1 MGSIAWTVLSDF
13 VQHSPRWAFTLIVG
27 LPLLVL
33 VMTEVITRLR
43 RRAHPLARGLALI
56 RNLVIPS
63 AALWIFL
70 SQVAGHA
77 DDHLLVRL
85 SQTLAWLTGLI
96 AVLRIVNDLLF
107 ESDAVSA
114 TWRANVPSL
123 FRDLVRVFLVAIGAA
138 IIYSQVWGQS
148 IEGAVTALGVT
159 SIVIGLA
166 LQEPLSNIVSGVMLM
181 FERPINLGDWV
192 SADGVTGKVQE
203 INWRSIHIAV
213 PTQGLRII
221 PNSQLYKGSFNNLS
235 RPDRIRTEAIELG
248 FSYNDPPNKVK
259 EMLLRLLRETPG
271 VLDDP
276 APAVR
281 TVNYADFAILYRVIF
296 SVASS
301 EQLPVVRDDFM
312 SRIWYAI
319 RREGISIPFPTQTEI
334 TQSQQE
340 VDQASTPDPVAL
352 LSQFTPFKSVGEAPR
367 DEQLEA
373 GLRVRDFGTDELVV
387 REGERIDGLHVVVR
401 GEARL
406 TVKDAR
412 GYPLEVARVGRG
424 EFFGEG
430 SVLAE
435 LPSEVTVTAT
445 SDLQLV
451 VASPSAMYRLIGR
464 SPALSRQLGHVMD
477 SRRKAALSAR
487 RVASR

>member
-1 MGSIAWTVLSDF
+1 MGSLAWTVLSDF

-33 VMTEVITRLR
+33 VLTEVITRLR
-43 RRAHPLARGLALI
+43 RREHPLARGLGLI

-70 SQVAGHA
+70 SQVAGMA
-77 DDHLLVRL
+77 EDHLLVRL

-96 AVLRIVNDLLF
+96 AVLRIVNDLVF
-107 ESDAVSA
+107 ESDVVSS

-123 FRDLVRVFLVAIGAA
+123 FRDLVRVFLVAVGAA
-138 IIYSQVWGQS
+138 IIYSVVWGQS
-148 IEGAVTALGVT
+148 LEGAVAALGVT

-192 SADGVTGKVQE
+192 AADGVTGKVTE
-203 INWRSIHIAV
+203 INWRSVHIAV
-213 PTQGLRII
+213 PTQGVRII

-259 EMLLRLLRETPG
+259 AMLLRLLQETPG

-281 TVNYADFAILYRVIF
+281 TVNYADFAIIYKAIF

-301 EQLPVVRDDFM
+301 EQLPIVRDDFM

-319 RREGISIPFPTQTEI
+319 KRDGISIPFPTQTEI
-334 TQSQQE
+334 TQTQE
-340 VDQASTPDPVAL
+340 EIDRATTADPVAL
-352 LSQFTPFKSVGEAPR
+352 LAQFNPFKTVGEPPR

-373 GLRVRDFGTDELVV
+373 GLRVREFGVGELVAQ
-387 REGERIDGLHVVVR
+387 EGERIDGLHVVVR
-401 GEARL
+401 GEAQL
-406 TVKDAR
+406 TVKDTR
-412 GYPLEVARVGRG
+412 GYTVEVGRVGRG

-435 LPSEVTVTAT
+435 LPSDVTVTAT

-451 VASPSAMYRLIGR
+451 VAGPSAMYRLIGR
-464 SPALSRQLGHVMD
+464 SPALSRQLGNVMD
-477 SRRKAALSAR
+477 SRRKAAVSAR
-487 RVASR
+487 RVSSR

>member
-1 MGSIAWTVLSDF
+1 MQSIAWTVLSDF
-13 VQHSPRWAFTLIVG
+13 VQHSPRWAFTLILG

-33 VMTEVITRLR
+33 ILTEIITRLR
-43 RRAHPLARGLALI
+43 RHGNPLARGLTLI

-70 SQVAGHA
+70 SQVAGM
-77 DDHLLVRL
+77 DEQHLLVRL

-96 AVLRIVNDLLF
+96 AVLRIVNDLVF
-107 ESDAVSA
+107 ESDSVSS

-123 FRDLVRVFLVAIGAA
+123 FRDLVRVFLVTIGAA
-138 IIYSQVWGQS
+138 IIYSVVWGQS
-148 IEGAVTALGVT
+148 LEGAVAALGVT

-192 SADGVTGKVQE
+192 TADGVTGKVIE

-213 PTQGLRII
+213 PTQGVRII

-235 RPDRIRTEAIELG
+235 RPDRIRTEAIDLG

-259 EMLLRLLRETPG
+259 EMLLRLLQETPG

-281 TVNYADFAILYRVIF
+281 TVNYADFAILYRAIF

-340 VDQASTPDPVAL
+340 VDQAATPDPVAL
-352 LSQFTPFKSVGEAPR
+352 LSQFAPFKTVGEPPR

-373 GLRVRDFGTDELVV
+373 GLRVRDFGAGELVV
-387 REGERIDGLHVVVR
+387 QEGARIDGLHVVVR
-401 GEARL
+401 GEAQL

-435 LPSEVTVTAT
+435 LPSEVTVTAS

-451 VASPSAMYRLIGR
+451 VASPAAMYRLIGR

>member
-1 MGSIAWTVLSDF
+1 
-13 VQHSPRWAFTLIVG
+13 
-27 LPLLVL
+27 
-33 VMTEVITRLR
+33 
-43 RRAHPLARGLALI
+43 
-56 RNLVIPS
+56 
-63 AALWIFL
+63 
-70 SQVAGHA
+70 
-77 DDHLLVRL
+77 HLLVRL
-85 SQTLAWLTGLI
+85 SQTLAWVTGLI
-96 AVLRIVNDLLF
+96 AVLRIVNDLVF
-107 ESDAVSA
+107 ESDSVSA
-114 TWRANVPSL
+114 NWRANVPSL

-138 IIYSQVWGQS
+138 IIYSVVWGRS
-148 IEGAVTALGVT
+148 LEGAVAALGVT

-166 LQEPLSNIVSGVMLM
+166 LQEPLRNIVSGVMLM

-340 VDQASTPDPVAL
+340 VDQASTPDPVAR
-352 LSQFTPFKSVGEAPR
+352 LSPFTPFKSVGEAPR